1 MPLPVLAGI
10 PLLLTAIGGLFVSAF
25 TYISLFISKKLI
37 LLTAAILIIAATTT
51 AFFSALSSLT
61 SSISFSA
68 PPWYNLAVQLV
79 VPENATFC
87 VSAMLSAHLLRFAY
101 DWNIKLIR
109 MKLN

>member
-1 MPLPVLAGI
+1 MPIPVLAGI
-10 PLLLTAIGGLFVSAF
+10 PLLLSVIGGLFASAF
-25 TYISLFISKKLI
+25 AYVALFVSKKLI
-37 LLTAAILIIAATTT
+37 LVTAGILVIAGTTA
-51 AFFSALSSLT
+51 AFFSALDSLT

-87 VSAMLSAHLLRFAY
+87 ISAMLSAHLLRFAY